1 MLELQTPLE
10 LVIWLTIPPL
20 SLLLTIVFWVE
31 LEVVLLDP
39 LDNITTLLPELM
51 TVPLLLPPLL
61 ILIEFIAAERSCVK
75 SFIISFIEFD
85 SVVQTFLID
94 DIVSNGNTANNDI
107 TTIPIIVSIEGLFS
121 IR

>member
-1 MLELQTPLE
+1 
-10 LVIWLTIPPL
+10 
-20 SLLLTIVFWVE
+20 VE

-39 LDNITTLLPELM
+39 LDNITILLPELM

>member
-1 MLELQTPLE
+1 
-10 LVIWLTIPPL
+10 
-20 SLLLTIVFWVE
+20 VE

-61 ILIEFIAAERSCVK
+61 ILIELIAAERSCVK
-75 SFIISFIEFD
+75 SFIISFIISFIEFD